1 MVGRGVGG
9 GAVVATTDA
18 TGVDIVGVTVAG
30 GLTGA
35 KLGCWGN
42 RKGVAAADD
51 DESVSGAAIIAVDT
65 AGGSLPTWDMA
76 GARTPSI
83 LSSFVAN
90 DCCR

>member
-35 KLGCWGN
+35 KLGC
-42 RKGVAAADD
+42 
-51 DESVSGAAIIAVDT
+51 
-65 AGGSLPTWDMA
+65 
-76 GARTPSI
+76 
-83 LSSFVAN
+83 
-90 DCCR
+90 